1 MHMVYHDIIRHIRP
15 TIIKKNPMPF
25 DRTGPDAKA
34 RHKPGNLHRLVKQVA
49 SAGDADGVTLR
60 AIVDKLGPRS
70 FGPMLLVPALAIVSP
85 ASAIPTVPTI
95 LSFAIGLVAIQI
107 LLQHDKVW
115 LPDFLL
121 RKRLS
126 ARRFGQ
132 SLTFLRKLAYWL
144 DPFINERLTGLTDRP
159 GNFVALAICS
169 VMPLFMPLI
178 ELMPFVTSFV
188 ACALALFAAGLL
200 FRDGVLML
208 AGYAVVVSG
217 GVFVYQISEEIIEWL
232 FA

>member
-1 MHMVYHDIIRHIRP
+1 
-15 TIIKKNPMPF
+15 MPF
-25 DRTGPDAKA
+25 DRDVPGQKPTY
-34 RHKPGNLHRLVKQVA
+34 KPGNLHRLVKQIA
-49 SAGDADGVTLR
+49 EAGDKTGVTLR
-60 AIVDKLGPRS
+60 DIIDTLGPRS

-85 ASAIPTVPTI
+85 ASAIPTVPTL
-95 LSFAIGLVAIQI
+95 LSIAIGLIAVQI
-107 LLQHDKVW
+107 FLKHDRVW
-115 LPDFLL
+115 LPEFLL

-126 ARRFGQ
+126 ARRFEQ
-132 SLTFLRKLAYWL
+132 TLTFLRKLAYWL
-144 DPFINERLTGLTDRP
+144 DPVINERLTVLTDRP
-159 GNFVALAICS
+159 GNYIALLICS

-208 AGYAVVVSG
+208 AGYVVVASG
-217 GVFVYQISEEIIEWL
+217 GVFVYQIADEILDWL